1 MEVLIDLH
9 VHTRR
14 YSECSNIDPF
24 RLVGE
29 AVRVGLDGLVLTEHH
44 HQWEA
49 DALEELLRASGHP
62 DFLLFSA
69 MEYTSEEG
77 DILVY
82 GLSPETAN
90 AFPAFESAGEV
101 VARVRRMGGLCVA
114 AHPTRS
120 GFGFDSSIREIPFD
134 GIEVRSVN
142 LQPHEQQLAGH
153 LAGQLGLPGLAGS
166 DAHRLEDVGT
176 YATAFDAP
184 VRSMADLKERLR
196 HGRFKMT
203 EKLR

>member
-49 DALEELLRASGHP
+49 DELEELRRASVHP
-62 DFLLFSA
+62 SFLLFSG
-69 MEYTSEEG
+69 MEYTSAQG
-77 DILVY
+77 DILIY

-90 AFPAFESAGEV
+90 TFPAFESAGEV
-101 VARVRRMGGLCVA
+101 VDRVRRLGGLCVA
-114 AHPTRS
+114 AHPTRA
-120 GFGFDSSIREIPFD
+120 GMGFDSSILEIPFEA
-134 GIEVRSVN
+134 IEVRSVN
-142 LQPHEQQLAGH
+142 LQPHEQQLARH
-153 LAGQLGLPGLAGS
+153 LAGRLGCPGVAAS

-184 VRSMADLKERLR
+184 VRSMADLQERLR
-196 HGRFKMT
+196 HGKFKMT
-203 EKLR
+203 GKLR

>member
-9 VHTRR
+9 VHTSR
-14 YSECSNIDPF
+14 YSECSFIDAL

-49 DALEELLRASGHP
+49 DALEELRLASGHP
-62 DFLLFSA
+62 AFLLFSG
-69 MEYTSEEG
+69 MEYASPQG
-77 DILVY
+77 DILIY

-90 AFPAFESAGEV
+90 AFPAFEPASEV
-101 VARVRRMGGLCVA
+101 VARVHRLGGLCVA
-114 AHPTRS
+114 AHPTRA
-120 GFGFDSSIREIPFD
+120 GMGFDSSIREIPFD
-134 GIEVRSVN
+134 AIEVCSVN
-142 LQPHEQQLAGH
+142 LQPHEQQLARR
-153 LAGQLGLPGLAGS
+153 LAGQLGRPGLAGS
-166 DAHRLEDVGT
+166 DAHRLEDVGA

-184 VRSMADLKERLR
+184 VCSMADLKERLR